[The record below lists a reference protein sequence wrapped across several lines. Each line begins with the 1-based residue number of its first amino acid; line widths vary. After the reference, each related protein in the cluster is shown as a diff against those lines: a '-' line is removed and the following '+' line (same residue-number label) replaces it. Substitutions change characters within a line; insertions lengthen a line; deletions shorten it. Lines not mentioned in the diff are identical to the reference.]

1 MKFSIYPSLS
11 EKFFWLIFPDNK
23 SSTLKIAFERVKFI
37 RQELE
42 NEQILVG
49 RLRNKD
55 KTAFALVFN
64 EHFGV
69 LTSYALRFMDEREE
83 AEEIVQDVFVKFW
96 DKCTDLAP
104 DSSIKSYLYRS
115 VHNTCLNQI
124 KHQKVK
130 DAYKQHVMYHME
142 QTSEISIEHKDSE
155 KLRSEILEEIDNLP
169 PRCSE
174 IFKLSRLE
182 GLKYQEIADHMEIS
196 VKTVEVQMGKALR
209 VLREKLVHL
218 KSQ

>member
-1 MKFSIYPSLS
+1 M
-11 EKFFWLIFPDNK
+11 EEE
-23 SSTLKIAFERVKFI
+23 A
-37 RQELE
+37 
-42 NEQILVG
+42 ILVS

-55 KTAFALVFN
+55 NSAFALVFRAN
-64 EHFGV
+64 FGA
-69 LTSYALRFMDEREE
+69 LISYAMRFLDEREE

-96 DKCTDLAP
+96 DKCEDLAP

-115 VHNTCLNQI
+115 VHNTCLNFL

-130 DAYKQHVMYHME
+130 DAYRQHVITFLD
-142 QTSEISIEHKDSE
+142 QTTEITIEHTDPD
-155 KLRSEILEEIDNLP
+155 KLRNEIMVAIDELP

-182 GLKYQEIADHMEIS
+182 GLKYQEIADHMGIS

-218 KSQ
+218 KS

>member
-1 MKFSIYPSLS
+1 M
-11 EKFFWLIFPDNK
+11 DN
-23 SSTLKIAFERVKFI
+23 EGV
-37 RQELE
+37 
-42 NEQILVG
+42 LVG

-55 KTAFALVFN
+55 KAAFELVFN
-64 EHFGV
+64 QHFGV
-69 LTSYALRFMDEREE
+69 LTSYALRFLDEREE

-96 DKCTDLAP
+96 DKCEELAP

-124 KHQKVK
+124 KHQRVK
-130 DAYKQHVMYHME
+130 DAYKQHVMFHME
-142 QTSEISIEHKDSE
+142 NSAEMSFDHKDPDKVRNEILSEIDK
-155 KLRSEILEEIDNLP
+155 LP

-182 GLKYQEIADHMEIS
+182 GLKYQEIADHLEIS

-218 KSQ
+218 KGE